1 MVFWVVIIGVGILTW
16 VLSRRR
22 VVVTVIAMLV
32 VAALFYAFGA
42 PASVSVTSGAGEI
55 SAVR

>member
-1 MVFWVVIIGVGILTW
+1 MVFWVVVIGVGILAW
-16 VLSRRR
+16 VLSGRR
-22 VVVTVIAMLV
+22 VAVTVISVLV